1 MLQETSDKQLK
12 CAESIKY
19 IGTRMDELEGEK
31 EELVAAQAL
40 EKKRKVLEYTYYD
53 KELKKCKTELEKME
67 TQKGKASE
75 TAGESQA
82 AEERLQGQMKDCDRQ
97 LKNCR
102 TELARATA
110 EHSQHTK
117 EKDAR
122 LEKVAR
128 LEQLVKQG
136 TIDKEKREEA
146 KSAAASELADLDKQV
161 AEVEGKIAKGDKGV
175 KAKRS
180 KADAAAKEV
189 EVTEASLQAL
199 HSKEGRGKQFKSKAA
214 RNTHLEGGAEGA
226 RGEPQAEGD
235 ADGDPTVGL
244 GAGESQ

>member
-97 LKNCR
+97 LKN
-102 TELARATA
+102 
-110 EHSQHTK
+110 
-117 EKDAR
+117 
-122 LEKVAR
+122 
-128 LEQLVKQG
+128 
-136 TIDKEKREEA
+136 
-146 KSAAASELADLDKQV
+146 
-161 AEVEGKIAKGDKGV
+161 
-175 KAKRS
+175 
-180 KADAAAKEV
+180 
-189 EVTEASLQAL
+189 
-199 HSKEGRGKQFKSKAA
+199 
-214 RNTHLEGGAEGA
+214 
-226 RGEPQAEGD
+226 
-235 ADGDPTVGL
+235 
-244 GAGESQ
+244 